1 MCKYIN
7 ILITILI
14 DILIAAF
21 ILGLIVL
28 LALLIV
34 AVTKTNEVLG
44 FIILCLLFMGFVG
57 FLIYKHDKLDI

>member
-14 DILIAAF
+14 DILITTF

-34 AVTKTNEVLG
+34 AVTKTNEVFG
-44 FIILCLLFMGFVG
+44 FIILCLSFVG
-57 FLIYKHDKLDI
+57 FLVYKHDKLDI